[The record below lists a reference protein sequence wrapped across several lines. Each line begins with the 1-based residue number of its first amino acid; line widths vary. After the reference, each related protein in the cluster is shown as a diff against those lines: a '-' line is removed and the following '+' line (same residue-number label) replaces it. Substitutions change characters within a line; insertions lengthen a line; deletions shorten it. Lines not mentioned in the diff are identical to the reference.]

1 MIKLLLAILVT
12 LLLIGYGIYSYGS
25 GKSADKSGSN
35 TTQVENPADAI
46 DRARNAVEQSQNV
59 KDQLNSKV
67 KEQLDN

>member
-1 MIKLLLAILVT
+1 MIKLLLVILVT
-12 LLLIGYGIYSYGS
+12 LLLIGYGIYSYGP
-25 GKSADKSGSN
+25 GKSTNKSGINS
-35 TTQVENPADAI
+35 TQVQNPADAI

>member
-12 LLLIGYGIYSYGS
+12 LLLIGYGIYSYSS
-25 GKSADKSGSN
+25 GKSGSDSAKD
-35 TTQVENPADAI
+35 QNPADAI

-67 KEQLDN
+67 KEQLSN

>member
-1 MIKLLLAILVT
+1 MAILVT
-12 LLLIGYGIYSYGS
+12 LLLIGYGIYSYGP
-25 GKSADKSGSN
+25 GKSTNKSGTNS
-35 TTQVENPADAI
+35 TQVQNPSDAI

>member
-1 MIKLLLAILVT
+1 MIKLLLVILVT
-12 LLLIGYGIYSYGS
+12 LLLIGYGIYSYGP
-25 GKSADKSGSN
+25 GKSTNKSGTNS
-35 TTQVENPADAI
+35 TQVQNPSDAI